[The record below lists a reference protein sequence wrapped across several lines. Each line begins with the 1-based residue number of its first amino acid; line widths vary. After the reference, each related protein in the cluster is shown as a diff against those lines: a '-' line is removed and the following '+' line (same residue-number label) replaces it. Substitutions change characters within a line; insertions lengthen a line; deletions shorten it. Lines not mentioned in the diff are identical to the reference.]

1 MLNLKTSIFL
11 IIISLLILSNTTEM
25 KNKKNET
32 VIMRSGINIEES
44 IDGELNFE
52 MLAGWCSVFHQSTD
66 HLIIGKF
73 TMPISVNIDAFLSP
87 FLLSSKAL
95 EIKI

>member
-1 MLNLKTSIFL
+1 MTSIFL
-11 IIISLLILSNTTEM
+11 VMISLFILSKTTEM
-25 KNKKNET
+25 KNNKNES
-32 VIMRSGINIEES
+32 VIIKSGINIEES

-73 TMPISVNIDAFLSP
+73 MMPIRVKMEAFLSP
-87 FLLSSKAL
+87 FLLSS
-95 EIKI
+95 